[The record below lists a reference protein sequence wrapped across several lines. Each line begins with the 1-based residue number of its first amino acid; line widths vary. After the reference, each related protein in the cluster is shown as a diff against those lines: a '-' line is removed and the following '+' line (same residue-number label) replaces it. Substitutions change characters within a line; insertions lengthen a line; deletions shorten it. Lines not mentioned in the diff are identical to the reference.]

1 MRGGSAANTQSRLV
15 WKQAG
20 LTFLKSGVYYIY
32 LFRLWPEFYL
42 ENNTIHMAL
51 FDLKSLN
58 SALDELQ
65 AERGI
70 SRESVIDA
78 LATALAAAYRREY
91 GKRGQIIRATFN
103 PETGDM
109 EFRQAKIVVDT
120 TLVRMEDE
128 EPTAPPAGG
137 EDHRSRFNPE
147 QHIMIEDARRI
158 KRDAQLD
165 EEISF
170 PLEAQE
176 DFGRIAAQAAKQVI
190 MQKVREAER
199 ASIISEYGEKEG
211 DIVTGHVQRFERG
224 NLFVDLGRATAILP
238 YDEQIPG
245 ERYRQGE
252 RVRALLLRVDEGVR
266 GTFIRLS
273 RSHPRFLTKLFET
286 EVPEMANGVVE
297 VKGIVREPGSRA
309 KIAVFSN
316 DDHVDPVGALV
327 GQRGVRVAVVTSE
340 LGGEKIDVV
349 EWSEKPE
356 EFVKEALKPAQVL
369 DIELDEDEN
378 RATVKVAEDQQSL
391 AIGRG
396 GQNVRLAARLTGWKI
411 DIRSAGGEQVAGT
424 EEGGVKTEVQP
435 TDVENVSA
443 KEDTFEEAKKD
454 IAGDDD
460 EAKDTGEENLDP
472 VAQDRDIAS
481 EKVEEQQEETDET
494 KEKDAE

>member
-1 MRGGSAANTQSRLV
+1 
-15 WKQAG
+15 
-20 LTFLKSGVYYIY
+20 
-32 LFRLWPEFYL
+32 
-42 ENNTIHMAL
+42 MAL
-51 FDLKSLN
+51 FDLKTLN

-65 AERGI
+65 QERGI
-70 SRESVIDA
+70 SRDSVIDA

-109 EFRQAKIVVDT
+109 EFRQAKIVVDD
-120 TLVRMEDE
+120 TLVRKEGE
-128 EPTAPPAGG
+128 EQTSD

-158 KRDAQLD
+158 KRDAALD
-165 EEISF
+165 DEISF
-170 PLEAQE
+170 PLETRE

-199 ASIISEYGEKEG
+199 ASIIEEYGEREG
-211 DIVTGHVQRFERG
+211 EIVTGHVQRFERG
-224 NLFVDLGRATAILP
+224 NLFIDLGRATAILP

-273 RSHPRFLTKLFET
+273 RSHPRFLTKLFEA
-286 EVPEMANGVVE
+286 EVPEMASGVVE

-309 KIAVFSN
+309 KIAVHST

-349 EWSEKPE
+349 EWSENAADY
-356 EFVKEALKPAQVL
+356 VKEALKPAQVL
-369 DIELDEDEN
+369 SLELHEDES
-378 RATVKVAEDQQSL
+378 RAAVLVAEDQLSL

-411 DIRSAGGEQVAGT
+411 DIRSAGGETVKSEEIAEEKPVQST
-424 EEGGVKTEVQP
+424 E
-435 TDVENVSA
+435 VENVSA
-443 KEDTFEEAKKD
+443 EENALDEAKAD

-460 EAKDTGEENLDP
+460 EAKDTGEDNLDP
-472 VAQDRDIAS
+472 QSQDRDVAS
-481 EKVEEQQEETDET
+481 EEVEEQQEEESED
-494 KEKDAE
+494 KEKDAV

>member
-1 MRGGSAANTQSRLV
+1 
-15 WKQAG
+15 
-20 LTFLKSGVYYIY
+20 
-32 LFRLWPEFYL
+32 
-42 ENNTIHMAL
+42 MAL
-51 FDLKSLN
+51 FDLKTLN
-58 SALDELQ
+58 SALEELQ
-65 AERGI
+65 EERGI
-70 SRESVIDA
+70 SRESVVEA

-109 EFRQAKIVVDT
+109 EFRQAKIVVDA
-120 TLVRMEDE
+120 TLVRREDE
-128 EPTAPPAGG
+128 ESTDD

-158 KRDAQLD
+158 KRDAELD

-170 PLEAQE
+170 PLETQE

-199 ASIISEYGEKEG
+199 ASIIAEYGEREG
-211 DIVTGHVQRFERG
+211 QIITGHVQRFERG
-224 NLFVDLGRATAILP
+224 NLFIDLGRATAILP

-273 RSHPRFLTKLFET
+273 RSHPQFLAKLFET
-286 EVPEMANGVVE
+286 EVPEMVSGVVE

-309 KIAVFSN
+309 KIAVHST
-316 DDHVDPVGALV
+316 DAHIDPVGSLV

-349 EWSEKPE
+349 EWSENASD
-356 EFVKEALKPAQVL
+356 FVKEALKPAQIL
-369 DIELDEDEN
+369 AIELIEGES
-378 RATVKVAEDQQSL
+378 RAIVQVDEDQQSL

-411 DIRSAGGEQVAGT
+411 DIRSIGGEEVAT
-424 EEGGVKTEVQP
+424 VVPTPEVAKATTDISVDSEEP
-435 TDVENVSA
+435 TPDAFAQA
-443 KEDTFEEAKKD
+443 KADM
-454 IAGDDD
+454 AGDDD
-460 EAKDTGEENLDP
+460 EAADTGENTVDAQP
-472 VAQDRDIAS
+472 QDRDIPS
-481 EKVEEQQEETDET
+481 EAVNEETDTDSSET
-494 KEKDAE
+494 PAEVDVPSDVAEEK

>member
-1 MRGGSAANTQSRLV
+1 
-15 WKQAG
+15 
-20 LTFLKSGVYYIY
+20 
-32 LFRLWPEFYL
+32 
-42 ENNTIHMAL
+42 MAL
-51 FDLKSLN
+51 FDLKTLN

-65 AERGI
+65 TERGI
-70 SRESVIDA
+70 SRDSVIEA

-91 GKRGQIIRATFN
+91 GKRGQIVRATFN
-103 PETGDM
+103 PENGDT
-109 EFRQAKIVVDT
+109 EFRQAKIVVDE
-120 TLVRMEDE
+120 TLVRKEDE
-128 EPTAPPAGG
+128 ESKGD

-170 PLEAQE
+170 PLETRE

-190 MQKVREAER
+190 MQKIREAER
-199 ASIISEYGEKEG
+199 ASIIAEYGEREG
-211 DIVTGHVQRFERG
+211 SIVTGHVQRFERG
-224 NLFVDLGRATAILP
+224 NLYIDLGRATAILP

-273 RSHPRFLTKLFET
+273 RSHPKFLTKLFEA
-286 EVPEMANGVVE
+286 EVPEMANGTVE
-297 VKGIVREPGSRA
+297 VKAIVREPGSRA
-309 KIAVFSN
+309 KIAVHSI
-316 DDHVDPVGALV
+316 DEHVDPVGALV

-349 EWSEKPE
+349 EWSESPTD
-356 EFVKEALKPAQVL
+356 FVKEALKPAQIIS
-369 DIELDEDEN
+369 IELIETEN
-378 RATVKVAEDQQSL
+378 RAIAQVAEDQQSL

-411 DIRSAGGEQVAGT
+411 DIRSMGGQEVAAVEPVET
-424 EEGGVKTEVQP
+424 APVAVVATMPSLELNDEG
-435 TDVENVSA
+435 DVNTHDA
-443 KEDTFEEAKKD
+443 FAEAKAD

-460 EAKDTGEENLDP
+460 AAADTGDTTSDP
-472 VAQDRDIAS
+472 QSQDRDVVS
-481 EKVEEQQEETDET
+481 EEQNETTDKDSSEEPAEVEVD
-494 KEKDAE
+494 KE

>member
-1 MRGGSAANTQSRLV
+1 
-15 WKQAG
+15 
-20 LTFLKSGVYYIY
+20 
-32 LFRLWPEFYL
+32 
-42 ENNTIHMAL
+42 MAL
-51 FDLKSLN
+51 FDLKTLN
-58 SALDELQ
+58 SALEELQ
-65 AERGI
+65 QERGI
-70 SRESVIDA
+70 SRESVIEA

-109 EFRQAKIVVDT
+109 EFRQAKIVVDES
-120 TLVRMEDE
+120 LVRREGE
-128 EPTAPPAGG
+128 EQSSSD
-137 EDHRSRFNPE
+137 DHRSRFNPE
-147 QHIMIEDARRI
+147 QHIMLEDARRM
-158 KRDAQLD
+158 KREAQLD
-165 EEISF
+165 DEISF
-170 PLEAQE
+170 PLETRE

-199 ASIISEYGEKEG
+199 ASIIEEYGEREG
-211 DIVTGHVQRFERG
+211 QIVTGHVQRFERG

-273 RSHPRFLTKLFET
+273 RSHPRFLTKLFES
-286 EVPEMANGVVE
+286 EVPEMASGVVE

-316 DDHVDPVGALV
+316 DDHIDPVGALV

-349 EWSEKPE
+349 EWSQEAAAY
-356 EFVKEALKPAQVL
+356 VKEALKPAQIL
-369 DIELDEDEN
+369 EINLNEQEN
-378 RATVKVAEDQQSL
+378 RADVLVAEDQLSL

-411 DIRSAGGEQVAGT
+411 DIRSLGGAAASSA
-424 EEGGVKTEVQP
+424 EEPAPIAAPSG
-435 TDVENVSA
+435 ENLSA
-443 KEDTFEEAKKD
+443 EEDSFAEAKAD
-454 IAGDDD
+454 MAGDDD
-460 EAKDTGEENLDP
+460 EAADTGESNIDP
-472 VAQDRDIAS
+472 VAQDRDVED
-481 EKVEEQQEETDET
+481 EKVEEEQEEPTE
-494 KEKDAE
+494 KEVDAE

>member
-1 MRGGSAANTQSRLV
+1 
-15 WKQAG
+15 
-20 LTFLKSGVYYIY
+20 
-32 LFRLWPEFYL
+32 
-42 ENNTIHMAL
+42 MAL

-65 AERGI
+65 TERGI
-70 SRESVIDA
+70 SRDSVVDA
-78 LATALAAAYRREY
+78 LSTALAAAYRREY
-91 GKRGQIIRATFN
+91 GKRGQIIRSTFN
-103 PETGDM
+103 PETGDV
-109 EFRQAKIVVDT
+109 EFRQAKIVVDD
-120 TLVRMEDE
+120 TLVRQEDE
-128 EPTAPPAGG
+128 EPTNDDAQ
-137 EDHRSRFNPE
+137 RSRFNSE

-158 KRDAQLD
+158 KKDATLD

-170 PLEAQE
+170 PLEAKE

-199 ASIISEYGEKEG
+199 ASIITEYGQREG
-211 DIVTGHVQRFERG
+211 EIITGHVQRFERG
-224 NLFVDLGRATAILP
+224 NLFIDLGRATAILP

-286 EVPEMANGVVE
+286 EVPEMASGVVE

-349 EWSEKPE
+349 EWSANTVDY
-356 EFVKEALKPAQVL
+356 VKESLKPAQILAV
-369 DIELDEDEN
+369 ELSEADN
-378 RATVKVAEDQQSL
+378 RAIVQVAEDQQSL

-396 GQNVRLAARLTGWKI
+396 G
-411 DIRSAGGEQVAGT
+411 
-424 EEGGVKTEVQP
+424 
-435 TDVENVSA
+435 
-443 KEDTFEEAKKD
+443 
-454 IAGDDD
+454 
-460 EAKDTGEENLDP
+460 
-472 VAQDRDIAS
+472 
-481 EKVEEQQEETDET
+481 
-494 KEKDAE
+494 

>member
-1 MRGGSAANTQSRLV
+1 MSL
-15 WKQAG
+15 
-20 LTFLKSGVYYIY
+20 L
-32 LFRLWPEFYL
+32 
-42 ENNTIHMAL
+42 
-51 FDLKSLN
+51 DLKTLN

-65 AERGI
+65 HERGI

-91 GKRGQIIRATFN
+91 GKRGQIIRASFN

-109 EFRQAKIVVDT
+109 EFRQAKIVVDDS
-120 TLVRMEDE
+120 LIRKEDE
-128 EPTAPPAGG
+128 EITG
-137 EDHRSRFNPE
+137 EDDHRSRFNPE
-147 QHIMIEDARRI
+147 QHIMLEDARRI
-158 KRDAQLD
+158 KKDAQLD

-170 PLEAQE
+170 PLETRE
-176 DFGRIAAQAAKQVI
+176 DFGRIAAQAAKQVV

-199 ASIISEYGEKEG
+199 ASIISEFGEREG
-211 DIVTGHVQRFERG
+211 DVVTGHVQRFERG
-224 NLFVDLGRATAILP
+224 NLYVDLGRATAILP

-273 RSHPRFLTKLFET
+273 RSHPRFLVKLFEA
-286 EVPEMANGVVE
+286 EVPEMASGVVE
-297 VKGIVREPGSRA
+297 VKAIVREPGSRA

-349 EWSEKPE
+349 EWSENTADY
-356 EFVKEALKPAQVL
+356 VQEALKPAQVL
-369 DIELDEDEN
+369 GVELFEDEN
-378 RATVKVAEDQQSL
+378 RAVVQVAEDQQPL

-411 DIRSAGGEQVAGT
+411 DIRSAGGEQIAEVDAADEKAAGVPA
-424 EEGGVKTEVQP
+424 EMKGEVPEKTE
-435 TDVENVSA
+435 T
-443 KEDTFEEAKKD
+443 
-454 IAGDDD
+454 
-460 EAKDTGEENLDP
+460 
-472 VAQDRDIAS
+472 
-481 EKVEEQQEETDET
+481 VEEKPSEETT
-494 KEKDAE
+494 KE

>member
-1 MRGGSAANTQSRLV
+1 
-15 WKQAG
+15 
-20 LTFLKSGVYYIY
+20 
-32 LFRLWPEFYL
+32 
-42 ENNTIHMAL
+42 MAL

-65 AERGI
+65 QERGI

-109 EFRQAKIVVDT
+109 EFRQAKIVVDS
-120 TLVRMEDE
+120 TLVRQEDE
-128 EPTAPPAGG
+128 EATGD
-137 EDHRSRFNPE
+137 EDHRSRFNSE

-158 KRDAQLD
+158 KKDAQLD

-170 PLEAQE
+170 PLESQE

-199 ASIISEYGEKEG
+199 ASIIEEYGEREG
-211 DIVTGHVQRFERG
+211 EIVTGHVQRFERG

-273 RSHPRFLTKLFET
+273 RSHPRFLTKLFEA
-286 EVPEMANGVVE
+286 EVPEMANKIVE

-309 KIAVFSN
+309 KIAVFSH
-316 DDHVDPVGALV
+316 DEHVDPVGALV

-349 EWSEKPE
+349 EWSETAGDY
-356 EFVKEALKPAQVL
+356 VKESLKPAQVL
-369 DIELDEDEN
+369 SIELNEDEN
-378 RATVKVAEDQQSL
+378 RATVMVAEDQQSL

-411 DIRSAGGEQVAGT
+411 DIRSMGGEQVAGS
-424 EEGGVKTEVQP
+424 EEGGVSKEKEVQP
-435 TDVENVSA
+435 TDVEDVSE
-443 KEDTFEEAKKD
+443 KESAFDETKAD
-454 IAGDDD
+454 IAGDDN
-460 EAKDTGEENLDP
+460 EAADGGEKNED
-472 VAQDRDIAS
+472 AQSQDRDVAD
-481 EKVEEQQEETDET
+481 EKVDEQQEGDT
-494 KEKDAE
+494 KDGEVDVDDRALANTGTEQEPGE

>member
-1 MRGGSAANTQSRLV
+1 
-15 WKQAG
+15 
-20 LTFLKSGVYYIY
+20 
-32 LFRLWPEFYL
+32 
-42 ENNTIHMAL
+42 MAL

-70 SRESVIDA
+70 TRESVIDA

-103 PETGDM
+103 PESGDM
-109 EFRQAKIVVDT
+109 EFRQAKIVVDD
-120 TLVRMEDE
+120 TLVRKEDE
-128 EPTAPPAGG
+128 EARD
-137 EDHRSRFNPE
+137 ENDHRSRFNPE
-147 QHIMIEDARRI
+147 QHIMLADAQRI

-170 PLEAQE
+170 PLETQE

-199 ASIISEYGEKEG
+199 ASIIAEYGEREG
-211 DIVTGHVQRFERG
+211 EIVTGHVQRFERG
-224 NLFVDLGRATAILP
+224 NLYIDLGRATAILP

-273 RSHPRFLTKLFET
+273 RSHPRFLTKLFEA
-286 EVPEMANGVVE
+286 EVPEMAQGVVE

-309 KIAVFSN
+309 KIAVHSK

-349 EWSEKPE
+349 EWSENAGDY
-356 EFVKEALKPAQVL
+356 VKEALKPAQVL
-369 DIELDEDEN
+369 SIELFEDES
-378 RATVKVAEDQQSL
+378 RAIVQVAEDQQSL

-411 DIRSAGGEQVAGT
+411 DIRSMGGESVAADDGSEPAQT
-424 EEGGVKTEVQP
+424 MP

-443 KEDTFEEAKKD
+443 DEDTFAVAKSD

-460 EAKDTGEENLDP
+460 EAKDEGVNNLDP
-472 VAQDRDIAS
+472 VDQDRDVAD
-481 EKVEEQQEETDET
+481 EAVEEEQGETVED

>member
-1 MRGGSAANTQSRLV
+1 
-15 WKQAG
+15 
-20 LTFLKSGVYYIY
+20 
-32 LFRLWPEFYL
+32 
-42 ENNTIHMAL
+42 MAL
-51 FDLKSLN
+51 FDLKTLN
-58 SALDELQ
+58 SALEELQ
-65 AERGI
+65 QERGI
-70 SRESVIDA
+70 SRESVVDA

-91 GKRGQIIRATFN
+91 GKRGQIIRATIN
-103 PETGDM
+103 PDNGDV
-109 EFRQAKIVVDT
+109 EFRQAKIVVDD
-120 TLVRMEDE
+120 TLVRKEDE
-128 EPTAPPAGG
+128 EARD
-137 EDHRSRFNPE
+137 ENDHRSRFNPE
-147 QHIMIEDARRI
+147 QHIMLEDARRI
-158 KRDAQLD
+158 KRDAALD

-199 ASIISEYGEKEG
+199 ASIISEYGEREG
-211 DIVTGHVQRFERG
+211 EIVTGHVQRFERG
-224 NLFVDLGRATAILP
+224 NLYVDLGRATAILP

-286 EVPEMANGVVE
+286 EVPEMASDVVE

-316 DDHVDPVGALV
+316 DSHVDPVGALV

-369 DIELDEDEN
+369 GIELMEDDN
-378 RATVKVAEDQQSL
+378 RATVQVAEDQQSL

-411 DIRSAGGEQVAGT
+411 DIRSAGGQEVASDDGKEKQAVVPTDLPAEASAQAGVEDIT
-424 EEGGVKTEVQP
+424 EKESAFDETKKEMGADTEV
-435 TDVENVSA
+435 A
-443 KEDTFEEAKKD
+443 
-454 IAGDDD
+454 
-460 EAKDTGEENLDP
+460 DTGEANIDP
-472 VAQDRDIAS
+472 VAQDRDVVD
-481 EKVEEQQEETDET
+481 EKVEEQQEEVATD

>member
-1 MRGGSAANTQSRLV
+1 
-15 WKQAG
+15 
-20 LTFLKSGVYYIY
+20 
-32 LFRLWPEFYL
+32 
-42 ENNTIHMAL
+42 MAL

-58 SALDELQ
+58 AALDELQ
-65 AERGI
+65 QERGI
-70 SRESVIDA
+70 SRDSVVDA

-91 GKRGQIIRATFN
+91 GKRGQIVRATFD
-103 PETGDM
+103 PQTGDM
-109 EFRQAKIVVDT
+109 EFRQAKIVVDE
-120 TLVRMEDE
+120 TLVRKEGEEAADE
-128 EPTAPPAGG
+128 N
-137 EDHRSRFNPE
+137 DQRSRFNPE

-170 PLEAQE
+170 PLETHE

-199 ASIISEYGEKEG
+199 ASIISEYGEREG

-224 NLFVDLGRATAILP
+224 NLYIDLGRATAILP

-273 RSHPRFLTKLFET
+273 RSHPRFLAKLFEA
-286 EVPEMANGVVE
+286 EVPEIASGVVE

-316 DDHVDPVGALV
+316 DEHVDPVGALV

-349 EWSEKPE
+349 EWSEDAGE
-356 EFVKEALKPAQVL
+356 YVKEALKPARIV
-369 DIELDEDEN
+369 DIELSEEEN
-378 RATVKVAEDQQSL
+378 RAVVTVDEDQQSL

-411 DIRSAGGEQVAGT
+411 DIRSLGGDTAETPEA
-424 EEGGVKTEVQP
+424 E
-435 TDVENVSA
+435 SA
-443 KEDTFEEAKKD
+443 F
-454 IAGDDD
+454 D
-460 EAKDTGEENLDP
+460 ETLQDMGADESASDAGEENLDAQP
-472 VAQDRDIAS
+472 QDRDIAD
-481 EKVEEQQEETDET
+481 ETVNAETDQDSSEEPAEVEVEAEA
-494 KEKDAE
+494 EKDE

>member
-1 MRGGSAANTQSRLV
+1 
-15 WKQAG
+15 
-20 LTFLKSGVYYIY
+20 
-32 LFRLWPEFYL
+32 
-42 ENNTIHMAL
+42 MAL

-58 SALDELQ
+58 SALEELQ

-70 SRESVIDA
+70 SRESVVDA

-103 PETGDM
+103 PATGDM
-109 EFRQAKIVVDT
+109 EFRQAKIVVDK
-120 TLVRMEDE
+120 TLVRQEGE
-128 EPTAPPAGG
+128 EATGTDDPSRQGG
-137 EDHRSRFNPE
+137 AEADHRSRFNPE

-158 KRDAQLD
+158 KKDSQLD

-170 PLEAQE
+170 PLETQE

-199 ASIISEYGEKEG
+199 TSIIQEYGQREG
-211 DIVTGHVQRFERG
+211 DIVVGHVQRFERG

-273 RSHPRFLTKLFET
+273 RSHPRFLTKLFEA
-286 EVPEMANGVVE
+286 EVPEMASGIVE

-309 KIAVFSN
+309 KIAVFSK
-316 DDHVDPVGALV
+316 DDHIDPVGALV

-349 EWSEKPE
+349 EWSAVAGDY
-356 EFVKEALKPAQVL
+356 VKESLKPAQVL
-369 DIELDEDEN
+369 AIELNEEEN
-378 RATVKVAEDQQSL
+378 RAVVQVAEDQQSL

-411 DIRSAGGEQVAGT
+411 DIRSTGGEQIAATDGA
-424 EEGGVKTEVQP
+424 EAPKTQD
-435 TDVENVSA
+435 TQVEDISQ
-443 KEDTFEEAKKD
+443 KESGFEETKKEM
-454 IAGDDD
+454 AAD
-460 EAKDTGEENLDP
+460 EEVVDTGEKNIDP

-481 EKVEEQQEETDET
+481 EKVEEQQEETPTD

>member
-1 MRGGSAANTQSRLV
+1 
-15 WKQAG
+15 
-20 LTFLKSGVYYIY
+20 
-32 LFRLWPEFYL
+32 
-42 ENNTIHMAL
+42 MAL
-51 FDLKSLN
+51 FDLKSLG

-65 AERGI
+65 QERGI

-78 LATALAAAYRREY
+78 ISTALAAAYRREY

-109 EFRQAKIVVDT
+109 EFRQAKIVVDES
-120 TLVRMEDE
+120 LVRKEDE
-128 EPTAPPAGG
+128 DATG
-137 EDHRSRFNPE
+137 EDDHRSRFNPE
-147 QHIMIEDARRI
+147 QHIMLEDARRI
-158 KRDAQLD
+158 KKDAQID

-170 PLEAQE
+170 PLEARE

-199 ASIISEYGEKEG
+199 ASIIAEYGEREG
-211 DIVTGHVQRFERG
+211 EIVTGHVQRFERG

-252 RVRALLLRVDEGVR
+252 RVRALLLHVDEGVR

-273 RSHPRFLTKLFET
+273 RSHTKFLTKLFEA
-286 EVPEMANGVVE
+286 EVPEMASGVVE
-297 VKGIVREPGSRA
+297 VKAIVREPGSRA
-309 KIAVFSN
+309 KIAVFSK

-349 EWSEKPE
+349 EWSEKPA
-356 EFVKEALKPAQVL
+356 EFVQESLKPAQVL
-369 DIELDEDEN
+369 EIELFEDEA
-378 RATVKVAEDQQSL
+378 RAVVKVAEDQQSL

-411 DIRSAGGEQVAGT
+411 DIRSAGGDTTAESDKVADDA
-424 EEGGVKTEVQP
+424 KI
-435 TDVENVSA
+435 VS
-443 KEDTFEEAKKD
+443 E
-454 IAGDDD
+454 
-460 EAKDTGEENLDP
+460 TGEEKP
-472 VAQDRDIAS
+472 EEP
-481 EKVEEQQEETDET
+481 EKA
-494 KEKDAE
+494 KD

>member
-1 MRGGSAANTQSRLV
+1 
-15 WKQAG
+15 
-20 LTFLKSGVYYIY
+20 
-32 LFRLWPEFYL
+32 
-42 ENNTIHMAL
+42 MAL
-51 FDLKSLN
+51 FDLKTLN

-70 SRESVIDA
+70 SRESVIEA

-91 GKRGQIIRATFN
+91 GKRGQIIRANFN

-109 EFRQAKIVVDT
+109 EFRQAKIVVDAS
-120 TLVRMEDE
+120 LVRGEDE
-128 EPTAPPAGG
+128 EPAD
-137 EDHRSRFNPE
+137 ENDQRSRFNPE
-147 QHIMIEDARRI
+147 QHIMIENARLI

-170 PLEAQE
+170 PLETRE

-199 ASIISEYGEKEG
+199 ASIIEEYGEREG

-224 NLFVDLGRATAILP
+224 NLFIDLGRATAILP

-273 RSHPRFLTKLFET
+273 RSHPRFLTKLFEA
-286 EVPEMANGVVE
+286 EVPEMASGVVE

-309 KIAVFSN
+309 KIAVHST
-316 DDHVDPVGALV
+316 DDHIDPVGSLV

-349 EWSEKPE
+349 EWSENAGDY
-356 EFVKEALKPAQVL
+356 VKEALKPAQILSV
-369 DIELDEDEN
+369 ELFEDEN
-378 RATVKVAEDQQSL
+378 RAVVSVAEDQQSL

-411 DIRSAGGEQVAGT
+411 DIRSTGGEQIATDEGEVAQP
-424 EEGGVKTEVQP
+424 VQP
-435 TDVENVSA
+435 TDVENVGA
-443 KEDTFEEAKKD
+443 QEDTFAEAKQD
-454 IAGDDD
+454 MAGDDS
-460 EAKDTGEENLDP
+460 EEVGEENLDP
-472 VAQDRDIAS
+472 VAQDRDVSDEA
-481 EKVEEQQEETDET
+481 VEEQQEETDET

>member
-1 MRGGSAANTQSRLV
+1 
-15 WKQAG
+15 
-20 LTFLKSGVYYIY
+20 
-32 LFRLWPEFYL
+32 
-42 ENNTIHMAL
+42 MAL

-109 EFRQAKIVVDT
+109 EFRQAKIVVDN
-120 TLVRMEDE
+120 TLVRMEGE
-128 EPTAPPAGG
+128 EQTSD

-147 QHIMIEDARRI
+147 QHIMLEDARRI
-158 KRDAQLD
+158 KRDATLD

-170 PLEAQE
+170 PLETRE

-199 ASIISEYGEKEG
+199 ASIIEEYGEREG
-211 DIVTGHVQRFERG
+211 EIVTGHVQRFERG

-273 RSHPRFLTKLFET
+273 RSHPRFLTKLFEA
-286 EVPEMANGVVE
+286 EVPEMASGVVE

-316 DDHVDPVGALV
+316 DDHIDPVGALV

-349 EWSEKPE
+349 EWSPAPG

-369 DIELDEDEN
+369 DIELNEEES
-378 RATVKVAEDQQSL
+378 RATVTVAEDQQSL

-411 DIRSAGGEQVAGT
+411 DIRSAAGEKVAGT
-424 EEGGVKTEVQP
+424 EDGAAPAEAQP
-435 TDVENVSA
+435 TDVENVGA
-443 KEDTFEEAKKD
+443 TEDTFEEAKKD
-454 IAGDDD
+454 IAGDDN
-460 EAKDTGEENLDP
+460 EAADTGEENLEP
-472 VAQDRDIAS
+472 QSQDRDITD
-481 EKVEEQQEETDET
+481 EKVEEQQEEDATD